1 MSYITIYFGDKPV
14 YLCDKLTKQ
23 IDEVRHH
30 PDAVFIDELSSS
42 AINSLLHEIEKPAFH
57 AGIILHSDFDKLKK
71 NFFKHFKLIQT
82 GGGLVRNQRDETL
95 LIFRRGKW
103 DLPKGKIDPG
113 EKLEDCALR
122 EVREET
128 GIQKLNILS
137 KICITYHTYGEFG
150 KHILKES
157 HWYLM
162 DAFGKEALVPQTEE
176 DITEILWVKANDI
189 ENYFSN
195 TFPTIKA
202 VFENADLIP
211 DA

>member
-1 MSYITIYFGDKPV
+1 MSYITIYFEDKPV
-14 YLCDKLTKQ
+14 YLCDKLNKQ

-57 AGIILHSDFDKLKK
+57 AGIIFHTDFKKLQKD
-71 NFFKHFKLIQT
+71 FFKHFKLIQT
-82 GGGLVRNQRDETL
+82 GGGLVKNKEGETL
-95 LIFRRGKW
+95 FIFRRGRW

-113 EKLEDCALR
+113 ETLEACALR

-128 GIQKLNILS
+128 GIQKLKLVS
-137 KICITYHTYGEFG
+137 KICITYHTYTEFG

-162 DAFGKEALVPQTEE
+162 NAFGTEELTPQLEE
-176 DITEILWVKANDI
+176 DITEIHWVKERDLANH
-189 ENYFSN
+189 FSN

-202 VFENADLIP
+202 VFDNAKLL
-211 DA
+211 